1 MKKFFF
7 VCCVFLL
14 FLLPSVILA
23 DSDLLPSS
31 ICESY
36 EKELFQ
42 YTDSVQIVYHKGN
55 KLYECL
61 FYRACSYKGDVDITR
76 ERRVELIDQLDVAK
90 GKKKY
95 YQVVFHFDDF
105 IFYVNKPKTY
115 TDSYGR
121 NILELEIH
129 FWNESDKTI
138 SYNSAVRSEVYQD
151 GIGLNNYVLGDVDVM
166 TKIKPGKEIT
176 VIECFEYRTDRNGD
190 SIIEMEMT
198 PTFSNETISKI
209 IYNLKK

>member
-42 YTDSVQIVYHKGN
+42 YTDSVQIGEVP
-55 KLYECL
+55 C
-61 FYRACSYKGDVDITR
+61 TR